1 MSRLTL
7 ALILCAAAL
16 AAACGDDDTPTAPTD
31 PPVAVTET
39 FSGTLTLN
47 GGVTHRFD
55 VQRAGEASAQ
65 LTALVPSEAIVGLSV
80 GPLSGQGC
88 TAQVANDA
96 ATSGSRIIGN
106 ASVGVF
112 CVRVFDSAARVT
124 APVEYTVTVTHF

>member
-1 MSRLTL
+1 MARLTL
-7 ALILCAAAL
+7 AFMLCATL
-16 AAACGDDDTPTAPTD
+16 AAGCGDDDTPTGPSD

-47 GGVTHRFD
+47 GGTTHRFD

-65 LTALVPSEAIVGLSV
+65 LTALVPADAVVGLSI

-88 TAQVANDA
+88 TAAVANDA

-106 ASVGVF
+106 ASVGSF
-112 CVRVFDSAARVT
+112 CVRIFDSGGRLT
-124 APVEYTVTVTHF
+124 APVDYTVTVTHF